1 MNARKLILGKIFMVV
16 SSIGALFVLAEI
28 IMQSIGK
35 SICLT
40 TGCRLAAQTVRFGE
54 ISILATGF
62 LMFASLAALSAV
74 SLRFTNPIYER
85 LINILVITSL
95 ACEGFFMGYLT
106 FRLYAV
112 CVFCVI
118 VFGFLITLGTL
129 RLIAR
134 EYEVIAGFAVL
145 AAVFT
150 LFYLVQP
157 VGITATLPENGR
169 FFLFYSKDCKYC
181 DETKTQLEKEKI
193 PVIYLE
199 ANAYRG
205 LLKGLGI
212 EHVPTLV
219 VNDRYEK
226 AVFVG
231 QEAIKRYLLACSQ
244 SDQSVKRPR
253 MNAKPSTAD
262 RLKPMNNGELK
273 MDFFTAG
280 TVISRP
286 EDTASGGGLCKQ
298 DEICK

>member
-1 MNARKLILGKIFMVV
+1 
-16 SSIGALFVLAEI
+16 
-28 IMQSIGK
+28 
-35 SICLT
+35 
-40 TGCRLAAQTVRFGE
+40 
-54 ISILATGF
+54 
-62 LMFASLAALSAV
+62 
-74 SLRFTNPIYER
+74 
-85 LINILVITSL
+85 
-95 ACEGFFMGYLT
+95 MGYLT

-134 EYEVIAGFAVL
+134 EYEVIAGFAAL

-150 LFYLVQP
+150 LLYLVLP
-157 VGITATLPENGR
+157 VGITSTLPENGR
-169 FFLFYSKDCKYC
+169 FLLFYSKDCKYC

-205 LLKGLGI
+205 FLKGLGI

-231 QEAIKRYLLACSQ
+231 QEAIKRYLLACSRAQ
-244 SDQSVKRPR
+244 HSETRPR
-253 MNAKPSTAD
+253 ETEKAGTAD
-262 RLKPMNNGELK
+262 SLMQINNDALKW
-273 MDFFTAG
+273 DIFTHG
-280 TVISRP
+280 DVMSHP
-286 EDTASGGGLCKQ
+286 DDTASNGGRCKQ
-298 DEICK
+298 EEICK